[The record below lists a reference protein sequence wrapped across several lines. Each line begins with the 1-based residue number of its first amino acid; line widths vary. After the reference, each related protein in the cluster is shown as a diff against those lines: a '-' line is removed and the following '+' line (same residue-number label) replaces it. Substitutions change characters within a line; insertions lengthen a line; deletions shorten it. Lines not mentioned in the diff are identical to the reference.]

1 MNKIVKIL
9 LDLFISF
16 MIIGIGAY
24 GGGMVT
30 IPPIQHEIVVK
41 NNWLLLDEM
50 AEVFAIAQMTPG
62 PIAINSATFTGFRIA
77 GIIGAVVAT
86 IAVILPSLSIFTL
99 LTPIL
104 IKYNK
109 NEYFCR
115 LRNNMQLGVLS
126 LIFFA
131 VWSYGSAVIDG
142 FIDIGIA
149 IAAFLLLFNF
159 EKKLHPIIVIFTCG
173 IIGLIIF

>member
-1 MNKIVKIL
+1 
-9 LDLFISF
+9 

-30 IPPIQHEIVVK
+30 IPLIQHEIVVK
-41 NNWLLLDEM
+41 NHWLALEEM
-50 AEVFAIAQMTPG
+50 AEIFAIAQMTPG

-77 GIIGAVVAT
+77 GIIGAIVAT

-104 IKYNK
+104 TKYQE

-131 VWSYGSAVIDG
+131 VWSYGSAVIKD
-142 FIDIGIA
+142 FVDLVIA
-149 IAAFLLLFNF
+149 IAAFLFLVNF
-159 EKKLHPIIVIFTCG
+159 EKKLHPIACNSTNPQ
-173 IIGLIIF
+173 IITVCKSSR